1 MHRALALS
9 LILLLAACRSGAM
22 PMGPA
27 TEPGRL
33 EADAFVTAD
42 GTRLRLHSW
51 EPEEPPQAVV
61 LALHGFNDHGGAFAA
76 ISEALTSAGVRLYAY
91 DQRGFGASEHAGL
104 WPGKDVLVADARLAI
119 ELLNARHPD
128 VPLHLLGKSMG
139 GAVAMLLAVD
149 AAPAL
154 ASTVLLAPA
163 VLGQAVMP
171 GHQRLALWLAERL
184 VPGLPLSVELG
195 QAFGYRPSDQ
205 AEVIAALRDDPL
217 VLDYPRVEAVAG
229 LADLMDR
236 AFTLAPK
243 VQGEVLMLYGSQD
256 DLVPKSAI
264 CKLLEGLVGEQAG
277 GSWHLRLYPE
287 GYHMLTRYSGAEKTR
302 KDILTWL
309 FANHSGEASAWLTPE
324 RGLVELECKADVR
337 PSPRSR

>member
-1 MHRALALS
+1 MHRALTLC

-22 PMGPA
+22 PIGPA
-27 TEPGRL
+27 TETGRL
-33 EADAFVTAD
+33 EADAFVAAD

-51 EPEEPPQAVV
+51 EPDGSPQAVV

-76 ISEALTSAGVRLYAY
+76 ISDVLTSAGVRIYAY
-91 DQRGFGASEHAGL
+91 DQRGFGTSEHAGL
-104 WPGKDVLVADARLAI
+104 WPGKDVLASDARLVLG
-119 ELLNARHPD
+119 LLKARYPD

-139 GAVAMLLAVD
+139 GAVAMLVLAADD
-149 AAPAL
+149 APQL

-195 QAFGYRPSDQ
+195 QALGYEPSDQ
-205 AEVIAALRDDPL
+205 PEVMAALRDDPL
-217 VLDYPRVEAVAG
+217 VLDHPRVEAVAG

-264 CKLLEGLVGEQAG
+264 CKLLEGLVGDRAA
-277 GSWHLRLYPE
+277 GSWHLRVYPD
-287 GYHMLTRYSGAEKTR
+287 GYHMLTRYSAAAKTR
-302 KDILTWL
+302 QDMLAWL
-309 FANHSGEASAWLTPE
+309 FATASDEASAWLTPE
-324 RGLVELECKADVR
+324 RGLAELECKADVR
-337 PSPRSR
+337 PSPR